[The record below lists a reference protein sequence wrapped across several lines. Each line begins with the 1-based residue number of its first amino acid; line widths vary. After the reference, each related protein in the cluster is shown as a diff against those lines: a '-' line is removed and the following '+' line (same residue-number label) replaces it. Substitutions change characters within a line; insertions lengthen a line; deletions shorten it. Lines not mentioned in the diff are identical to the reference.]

1 MKALRPSSELN
12 IPDEFTLHV
21 NNTFYTESIGIGTE
35 EVVVMEIHFS
45 SVEEARKA
53 DKVNLEPTKLLSVY
67 LKYIGRHVAVPK
79 KIKVIL
85 HGLLMLPGKAK
96 FVSCSII
103 SLLHGL
109 LMLPGKAKFVSCSI
123 ISLGLSF

>member
-79 KIKVIL
+79 KIKVIIFPC
-85 HGLLMLPGKAK
+85 MY
-96 FVSCSII
+96 
-103 SLLHGL
+103 
-109 LMLPGKAKFVSCSI
+109 
-123 ISLGLSF
+123 LSSESAES